1 MFLDFS
7 SAIERY
13 GKRKTLLMGITNPK
27 QEEIIELG
35 EKIIEAKVWEFIS
48 DV

>member
-13 GKRKTLLMGITNPK
+13 GKEKFLLMGITNPK
-27 QEEIIELG
+27 QEEIIEAWRKG
-35 EKIIEAKVWEFIS
+35 YRGKVWKSIS